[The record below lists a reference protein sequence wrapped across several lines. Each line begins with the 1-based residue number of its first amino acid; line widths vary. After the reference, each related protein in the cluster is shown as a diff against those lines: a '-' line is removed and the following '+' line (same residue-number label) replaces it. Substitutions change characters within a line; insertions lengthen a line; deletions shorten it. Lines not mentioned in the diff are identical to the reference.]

1 MALIPSYKPL
11 DITLIKNGKNKTFLR
26 EDLRISSSTIAKMAK
41 NETIAMSVL
50 LKICDHFDVPIQDV
64 VEFVKVNED
73 KDEEGN
79 EIEGG

>member
-41 NETIAMSVL
+41 NETVAMSVL

-64 VEFVKVNED
+64 VGFVRIDED
-73 KDEEGN
+73 KDEQGN